1 MNWLIGG
8 TVVKNPLAN
17 AGDTRD
23 AGSGR
28 SGLSGLGRSSWRR
41 AWPPTPVFLPG
52 KFHGQ
57 RSLAGYSPW
66 SSKETDTTENACA
79 CARARTHT
87 HTHTHTVTNW
97 DIMQEIEK
105 RNILLLI

>member
-1 MNWLIGG
+1 MNWLIDG
-8 TVVKNPLAN
+8 TVVKNPPAN

-23 AGSGR
+23 GGSGR

-57 RSLAGYSPW
+57 RSLAVHGAAKRQTQLSMHVGV
-66 SSKETDTTENACA
+66 
-79 CARARTHT
+79 RARTHT
-87 HTHTHTVTNW
+87 ELQTG
-97 DIMQEIEK
+97 ILSRRLKKEIFF
-105 RNILLLI
+105 

>member
-8 TVVKNPLAN
+8 PVVKNPPAN

-41 AWPPTPVFLPG
+41 AWPPTLVFLPG

-66 SSKETDTTENACA
+66 SSKETDTTENALVC
-79 CARARTHT
+79 THT
-87 HTHTHTVTNW
+87 HTHTHRVTNW